1 MPSFWE
7 VKDSNRMFYTTCV
20 TALFSGIG
28 SFSTNHVGRR
38 SPLTSWEL
46 KSDPKNKSPAIALFL
61 FVGYILSFV
70 IRFIVNAPDS
80 LLIKHE
86 LDLEG
91 FEHQDSLDRTSKYG
105 SYRYDS
111 YRMVRLRPCINS
123 WQKNLSIS
131 KRNAYESNPPCSDQI
146 RYLGMRKWG
155 HFRAPIGQ

>member
-7 VKDSNRMFYTTCV
+7 VKDSNKMFYTTCV

-91 FEHQDSLDRTSKYG
+91 FEHRDSLDRTSKYG
-105 SYRYDS
+105 SYRMIHTVWFIPYGKFAS
-111 YRMVRLRPCINS
+111 VYKLVSEKSVHFEKKCLRKQSAMFWSNTIF
-123 WQKNLSIS
+123 
-131 KRNAYESNPPCSDQI
+131 RNAQ
-146 RYLGMRKWG
+146 MRSL
-155 HFRAPIGQ
+155 